1 MTTEKAEKANENS
14 PVSPDTHPEGQD
26 DKEQVSADSS
36 TGEKKATIQKKPK
49 RKIKLRPRIPRP
61 GALRGDT
68 TIDLHTVQGTYLY
81 YGLNDGENR
90 RIIGLR
96 RFNEIL
102 TQIWINASTDPWA
115 LWYLVLLEA
124 AIHKSQIQV
133 ERMLKQYK
141 SKLDNWKIRYKKSS
155 SKDPVKIPV
164 SFVAPLGFR
173 AASLVV
179 TADEAIRLILQAHHV
194 GVIEDDLARIE
205 LHTIGKSVRS
215 AFETAST
222 YRNMKVSYKELKE
235 GGPKALEAIKK
246 MGEVPPEILSG
257 KKRPR
262 HVPKA
267 HLTTK
272 KPATQKA
279 FWLEDAAIMFNHDE
293 SGSDVD
299 LKHENGNQP

>member
-1 MTTEKAEKANENS
+1 MTTDKDKPENGKDS
-14 PVSPDTHPEGQD
+14 LLIIHQEVQGDGN
-26 DKEQVSADSS
+26 QVSAGHIIN
-36 TGEKKATIQKKPK
+36 GEEVAIKK
-49 RKIKLRPRIPRP
+49 RKLRLRPRTPRP

-81 YGLNDGENR
+81 YGLNDGKSN

-102 TQIWINASTDPWA
+102 TRIWINAPTDPWA
-115 LWYLVLLEA
+115 LWYLVLLET
-124 AIHKSQIQV
+124 AIDKSQIQV
-133 ERMLKQYK
+133 ERMLKKYK
-141 SKLDNWKIRYKKSS
+141 DKLDNWKIRYKKSS

-179 TADEAIRLILQAHHV
+179 TADDAIRLILQAHHV

-205 LHTIGKSVRS
+205 LHAIGKSVRS
-215 AFETAST
+215 AFEKASA

-235 GGPKALEAIKK
+235 GDPKALEAIKK

-272 KPATQKA
+272 RPGTQKA
-279 FWLEDAAIMFNHDE
+279 FWLEDAVNTFNHNE
-293 SGSDVD
+293 SGSYKKVKRDEEE
-299 LKHENGNQP
+299 KP